1 LADLTG
7 LDRVTYI
14 GRGLTVSDNASLS
27 SLTGLGKV
35 TTISRTLTVTDNP
48 TLCADE
54 VTTLVAQLLS
64 FTGTVTASG
73 NAGTCP

>member
-1 LADLTG
+1 M
-7 LDRVTYI
+7 RVQRSTQVVGAI
-14 GRGLTVSDNASLS
+14 
-27 SLTGLGKV
+27 TGLGKV

-73 NAGTCP
+73 NTGTCP